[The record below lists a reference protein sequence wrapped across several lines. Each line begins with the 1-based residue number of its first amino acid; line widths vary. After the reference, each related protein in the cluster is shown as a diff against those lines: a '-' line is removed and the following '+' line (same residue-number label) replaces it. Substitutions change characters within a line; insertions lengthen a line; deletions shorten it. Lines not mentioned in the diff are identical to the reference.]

1 MVAGQVIREVRSR
14 QSKLL
19 RDYLHRIYS
28 INVVYISIFEAL
40 ETNYECV
47 STGTNYVSVACFW
60 QLRTSVENFQVAVI
74 GEEPVALLAG
84 GLTNHAELHHVL

>member
-1 MVAGQVIREVRSR
+1 MFAFAVTAQPIR
-14 QSKLL
+14 
-19 RDYLHRIYS
+19 YLHKIYS
-28 INVVYISIFEAL
+28 IKVVYTSILEAL

-60 QLRTSVENFQVAVI
+60 QLRTLVENFQVAVI
-74 GEEPVALLAG
+74 CEEPMPLLAG